1 MSRKIFPFPPSP
13 FAPLYSIWWQV
24 WPHFCYFLAFTQCK
38 KKLRSLIFFAGILLR
53 QHVLHES
60 LPKDSDAFLQKWV
73 MNNNKQVATL
83 NLCSDTEMQTSGDL
97 KTGGSLFFSSFYGGT
112 RLLCHLGFVSLQV
125 NYPFGN
131 LTERH
136 KVLYLCESEAVCA
149 GIARFQSSF
158 RKHTQRLW
166 PCLGI
171 RCSYNLMT

>member
-1 MSRKIFPFPPSP
+1 
-13 FAPLYSIWWQV
+13 
-24 WPHFCYFLAFTQCK
+24 
-38 KKLRSLIFFAGILLR
+38 
-53 QHVLHES
+53 
-60 LPKDSDAFLQKWV
+60 

-136 KVLYLCESEAVCA
+136 KVLYLCES
-149 GIARFQSSF
+149 
-158 RKHTQRLW
+158 
-166 PCLGI
+166 
-171 RCSYNLMT
+171 